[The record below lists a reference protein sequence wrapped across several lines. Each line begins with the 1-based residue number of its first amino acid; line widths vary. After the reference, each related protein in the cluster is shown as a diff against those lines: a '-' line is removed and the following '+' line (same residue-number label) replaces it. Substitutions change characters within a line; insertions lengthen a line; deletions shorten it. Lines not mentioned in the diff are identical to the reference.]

1 MARPKKFSREGVV
14 EKALPVFWQHGYA
27 QTSLQDLERATG
39 VNKSGLYSEF
49 ENKEELFAACLRHY
63 IQTRTGE
70 ALLTAEPLGWKNI
83 ERYLE
88 VAPSTVAGQRGCFAV
103 SSMRELAILPRQA
116 REMIIE
122 GRKALRRLIKK
133 NVEAENSSMS
143 TDAICDLISVFFSGL
158 SIECNLEAGPPRNR
172 DKVRSFMRTLRAL

>member
-1 MARPKKFSREGVV
+1 MGRPKKFSRDGVV
-14 EKALPVFWQHGYA
+14 EKALPVFWQHGFA
-27 QTSLQDLERATG
+27 ETSLQHLEQATG

-49 ENKEELFAACLRHY
+49 EDKEELFAACLRHY

-70 ALLTAEPLGWKNI
+70 EILTAEPLGWKNI

-88 VAPSTVAGQRGCFAV
+88 LGPSAVPGQRGCFAV
-103 SSMRELAILPRQA
+103 NSMRELAILPRQA

-122 GRKALRRLIKK
+122 GRRALRRLLKK
-133 NVEAENSSMS
+133 NVEAENSSM
-143 TDAICDLISVFFSGL
+143 TADAICDLITVFFSGL

-172 DKVRSFMRTLRAL
+172 DKVRSFMRMLRAL